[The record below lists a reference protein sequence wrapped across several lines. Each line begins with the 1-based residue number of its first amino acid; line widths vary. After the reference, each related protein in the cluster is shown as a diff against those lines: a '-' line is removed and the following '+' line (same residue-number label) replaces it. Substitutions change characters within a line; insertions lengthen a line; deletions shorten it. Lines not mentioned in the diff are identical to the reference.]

1 MPSTRARHA
10 RESAFA
16 GARIT
21 RVNTYDISSDP
32 SRLQLDAIHAYL
44 TRSYWSPGI
53 PKEVVARAIANSVCL
68 GLYLTQE
75 CALGHDGTPAPARA
89 GDRHHGD
96 AQFPAQ
102 GVDRHRGDTRV
113 PAHGDRRHGD
123 TQVGFARVVTDKAS
137 FAYLA
142 DVYVLEEHR
151 GQGLSKRLVAA
162 VLAHPELQ
170 GMRRFL
176 LATRDAHGLY
186 AQFGFKAPAKPENF
200 MEIRTPPAWL
210 LPEP

>member
-1 MPSTRARHA
+1 M
-10 RESAFA
+10 
-16 GARIT
+16 
-21 RVNTYDISSDP
+21 NTYEISTDP
-32 SRLQLDAIHAYL
+32 GRLQLDAIHAYL

-53 PKEVVARAIANSVCL
+53 PREVVARAIANSMCF
-68 GLYLTQE
+68 GLY
-75 CALGHDGTPAPARA
+75 DV
-89 GDRHHGD
+89 
-96 AQFPAQ
+96 Q
-102 GVDRHRGDTRV
+102 GPT
-113 PAHGDRRHGD
+113 D

-151 GQGLSKRLVAA
+151 RQGLSKRLVEA
-162 VLAHPELQ
+162 VLGHPELQ

-186 AQFGFKAPAKPENF
+186 AQFGFNAPAKPENF

-210 LPEP
+210 LPE

>member
-1 MPSTRARHA
+1 MAATKARQA
-10 RESAFA
+10 REGAFSLW
-16 GARIT
+16 RIP
-21 RVNTYDISSDP
+21 RVNTYEISTDP

-53 PKEVVARAIANSVCL
+53 PKEVVARAIANSVCF
-68 GLYLTQE
+68 GMYL
-75 CALGHDGTPAPARA
+75 
-89 GDRHHGD
+89 
-96 AQFPAQ
+96 
-102 GVDRHRGDTRV
+102 
-113 PAHGDRRHGD
+113 GD

-151 GQGLSKRLVAA
+151 RQGLSKRLVEA
-162 VLAHPELQ
+162 VLGHPELQ

-176 LATRDAHGLY
+176 LATKDAHGLY
-186 AQFGFKAPAKPENF
+186 AQFGFKAPARPENF

-210 LPEP
+210 LPE